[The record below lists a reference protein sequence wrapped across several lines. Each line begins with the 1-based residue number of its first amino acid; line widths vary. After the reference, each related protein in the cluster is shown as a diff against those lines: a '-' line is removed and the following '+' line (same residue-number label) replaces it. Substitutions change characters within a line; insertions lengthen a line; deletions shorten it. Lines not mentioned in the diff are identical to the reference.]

1 MNFFSR
7 LEIKLFQHFF
17 SIGHNCVNNNLKVE
31 VIELQNDELL
41 KNYFREV
48 FSLSEF
54 CSCLS
59 IFAFKEIRQ
68 FAQKMIAAF
77 VCEQIFLI
85 MKCSISK
92 FLNILKP

>member
-17 SIGHNCVNNNLKVE
+17 SIGHNYVNNNLKVE

-59 IFAFKEIRQ
+59 IEIRQ